1 MKGSITDRILVG
13 LLGLLF
19 AGFLYTIRNSFEQ
32 RIIDKGDKAP
42 SFAVTTDS
50 GKRISTEDFGGRLLV
65 LNFWATWCPP
75 CIQEMPSLDRFAR
88 DMAQHGVVVLG
99 VSVDK
104 NEKVYKEFLQR
115 ARLAFNTARD
125 PEADISADYGSFKW
139 PETYIIND
147 KGRVVAK
154 YIGDRDWTDPNL
166 VSSIRAML

>member
-1 MKGSITDRILVG
+1 MKGSTTDRILVG

-32 RIIDKGDKAP
+32 RIVEKGDKAP

-115 ARLAFNTARD
+115 ARLAFNTTRD